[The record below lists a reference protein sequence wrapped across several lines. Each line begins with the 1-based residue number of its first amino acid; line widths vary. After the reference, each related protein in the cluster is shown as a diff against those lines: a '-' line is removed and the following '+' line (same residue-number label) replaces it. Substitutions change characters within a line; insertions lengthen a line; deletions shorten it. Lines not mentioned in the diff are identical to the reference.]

1 MRIDHFNKPKKQKTT
16 ITSVNDVAAHRHRP
30 VKSDRLA
37 GSLFA
42 SHPCDLETQLSNVWL
57 LMPDNVIT
65 ALWALLAHSISINV
79 QGTGTEENI
88 KLQLIKTANQV
99 CE

>member
-1 MRIDHFNKPKKQKTT
+1 
-16 ITSVNDVAAHRHRP
+16 
-30 VKSDRLA
+30 
-37 GSLFA
+37 
-42 SHPCDLETQLSNVWL
+42 
-57 LMPDNVIT
+57 MPDNVIT

-88 KLQLIKTANQV
+88 KLQLIKTADQV